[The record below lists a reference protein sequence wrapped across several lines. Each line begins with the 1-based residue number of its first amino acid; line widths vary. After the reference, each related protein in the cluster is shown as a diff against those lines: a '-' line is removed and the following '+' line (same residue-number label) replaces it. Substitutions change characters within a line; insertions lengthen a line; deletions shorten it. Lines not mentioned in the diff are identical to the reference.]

1 MIPCPHRDISAT
13 LLGCGHH
20 WGESDE
26 WVGAGQARRVRESR
40 MNRTSGA
47 LFIPGY
53 WIPQIVVVFALPLNV
68 ADKVEIWLKRKLIPC
83 HGKISLGQFRK
94 AQTQI
99 RVFAHLNPCTLV
111 ELESGQAAEELVP
124 PPSPPSPPSPPQ
136 APPRSHNPV
145 PPRSPPP
152 ALPPSPP
159 QAPPQSP
166 TPVTHPSPLL
176 APPRSPLPAHA
187 STAPPANVKG
197 KKRNAATAA
206 LDSVEAAADDSLRRG
221 RRLRK
226 SPQHSG

>member
-1 MIPCPHRDISAT
+1 MRTP
-13 LLGCGHH
+13 LGRVGRVG
-20 WGESDE
+20 WSRTSQTSEGESDE
-26 WVGAGQARRVRESR
+26 PDERGIVRRETGTGQEGPCMYHGNGGR
-40 MNRTSGA
+40 MEKTRLSQGTGF
-47 LFIPGY
+47 L
-53 WIPQIVVVFALPLNV
+53 
-68 ADKVEIWLKRKLIPC
+68 
-83 HGKISLGQFRK
+83 SLGQFRK

-124 PPSPPSPPSPPQ
+124 PSSPPSPPSPPQ

-226 SPQHSG
+226 SPQEAREERAQKAAGNRSKHSG